1 MQFNQSNLP
10 EQMNDPRLSHYYL
23 YGRKPLYGT
32 ATGTASYGQAHDH
45 YRHNSFLSGK
55 SPGRLD
61 GGPQTVEQL
70 VDQGYFAVPRRE
82 PEIAILH
89 DRRDTSWLGLDDVLT
104 QVRQRHEIYKQNIL
118 DLQWSECYA
127 FNELARSGWPATQE
141 QYAIYERRMQDLR
154 ADKRAERVT
163 LWRDASRLRERIP
176 ESAQNYLSTL
186 RKLELLNDTDG
197 DLI

>member
-1 MQFNQSNLP
+1 MHFNQPNLS
-10 EQMNDPRLSHYYL
+10 EQMNYPRLSHYYM

-32 ATGTASYGQAHDH
+32 ATGTVSYGQAHDH
-45 YRHNSFLSGK
+45 DRHNSSLSGK
-55 SPGRLD
+55 APGRLD

-82 PEIAILH
+82 SETAILH

-104 QVRQRHEIYKQNIL
+104 QVRQRNEIYQQNIL
-118 DLQWSECYA
+118 DLLWSECYA
-127 FNELARSGWPATQE
+127 FNELTRSGWPATLE
-141 QYAIYERRMQDLR
+141 QYAVYERRMQDLR

-163 LWRDASRLRERIP
+163 LWRDVSGLRERIP

-186 RKLELLNDTDG
+186 RKLELLNDMDG